1 MLVHRGLSDLMPQ
14 TVHGHADNHEGAQMG
29 LFAEYSGPPDDK
41 DLELVSKRQ
50 ASRELLEQKNQGFN
64 PLCGD
69 VVIFPGGD
77 RLRISYVWDREGQPN
92 GIQTSHGGRWYWA
105 DTGEMDFS
113 GSLLVSIPADTLT
126 YAESHTDVAA
136 WIFHHDLASAHRGVD
151 VVAHVRVWRTTA
163 DLPTS

>member
-1 MLVHRGLSDLMPQ
+1 
-14 TVHGHADNHEGAQMG
+14 MG
-29 LFAEYSGPPDDK
+29 LFGEYSGLADDK

-50 ASRELLEQKNQGFN
+50 ASRELLEQKSQGFN

-77 RLRISYVWDREGQPN
+77 RLRISYVWDREGQPD
-92 GIQTSHGGRWYWA
+92 GIQTSRGGRWYWV

-126 YAESHTDVAA
+126 YAESRTDVAA

-151 VVAHVRVWRTTA
+151 VVAHVRVWRTSA